1 MFKYL
6 QKIITKKTKKK
17 QTSNFKKNLWNLSKL
32 DFLMTLR
39 GIQINKKNGYTL

>member
-1 MFKYL
+1 MKE
-6 QKIITKKTKKK
+6 IITKKTKKNK
-17 QTSNFKKNLWNLSKL
+17 TSNFKKNLWNLSKL